1 MIDKKT
7 NWKSNA
13 AIYRTQYLGALKA
26 FLEYA
31 LKANFGA
38 YPLGCSVSSG
48 AHTSGGSADGTSG
61 RAAGQETM
69 F

>member
-1 MIDKKT
+1 MIDKKQIG
-7 NWKSNA
+7 NLMP
-13 AIYRTQYLGALKA
+13 QYTERNIGGALKA

-31 LKANFGA
+31 FKANFGA

-48 AHTSGGSADGTSG
+48 AHTSGGSAAETSG

-69 F
+69 L